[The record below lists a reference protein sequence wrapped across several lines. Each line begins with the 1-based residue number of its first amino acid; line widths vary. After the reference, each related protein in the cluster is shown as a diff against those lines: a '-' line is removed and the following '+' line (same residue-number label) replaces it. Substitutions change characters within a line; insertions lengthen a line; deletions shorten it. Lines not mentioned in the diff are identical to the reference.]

1 MRLFRC
7 LKNIENALKM
17 STKKQRIANEITDN
31 LMDTSP
37 RTRSPVTV
45 DHSRALDRYP
55 RSMAAQ
61 RYRAPRAGADNPRAD
76 QYLAVDMA
84 QPFGRS

>member
-1 MRLFRC
+1 M
-7 LKNIENALKM
+7 
-17 STKKQRIANEITDN
+17 ANEINDN

-45 DHSRALDRYP
+45 EHSRALNRYP

-76 QYLAVDMA
+76 QYLAVDVA